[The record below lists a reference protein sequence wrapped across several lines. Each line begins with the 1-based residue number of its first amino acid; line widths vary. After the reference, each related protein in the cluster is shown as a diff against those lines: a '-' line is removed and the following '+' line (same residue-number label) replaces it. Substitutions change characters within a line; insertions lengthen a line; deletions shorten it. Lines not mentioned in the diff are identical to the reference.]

1 MALRRKKT
9 RTEKRELKKA
19 KALHNKQARLH
30 PSHFEATRID
40 LASQIVTAIAKRPP
54 RWGAFTF
61 KFKQEGEPLT
71 LVKI

>member
-1 MALRRKKT
+1 MAQRRKKT

-40 LASQIVTAIAKRPP
+40 LASQVLTAVVEKPP
-54 RWGAFTF
+54 RWSAFTF
-61 KFKQEGEPLT
+61 KFKQEGHPLT
-71 LVKI
+71 LVTI